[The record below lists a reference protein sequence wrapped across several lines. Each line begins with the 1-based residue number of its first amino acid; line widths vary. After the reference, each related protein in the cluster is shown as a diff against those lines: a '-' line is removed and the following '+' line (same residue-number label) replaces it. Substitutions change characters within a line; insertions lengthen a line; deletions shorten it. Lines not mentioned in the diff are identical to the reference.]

1 MYLNFKTHLQAIMA
15 ILGFDEC
22 QFLSIN
28 EAAFFYKDFL
38 GDFVDV
44 INRPPLALHYLFPAF
59 PIVGHLPKAVDPNYR
74 RVMDNGTG
82 VEDEDEDEDVD
93 VDEDGDEETVS
104 GTFVDRMCACMD
116 GLVNGLWTRAAGQIQ
131 MQIQLQLQMEMPFQ

>member
-1 MYLNFKTHLQAIMA
+1 MA

-22 QFLSIN
+22 QFQSIN
-28 EAAFFYKDFL
+28 EVAFFYKDFL
-38 GDFVDV
+38 VDFVDV

-93 VDEDGDEETVS
+93 EDGDEDTVS